1 MLPQNTAPWHT
12 EYFKPNALVVQHV
25 QRGLSDLPLKQ
36 VIRPSRERCSPSTQR
51 KAFFSPRLR
60 TPRPHLPHT
69 PFQPITFCDTLYSS
83 SNLAKHSGLTH
94 SSGLHFL
101 MKAPVSHQTVCF
113 SLANLPFVTGPQL
126 TIQTGRGKRYFS
138 TSTVT
143 ICLFTSFPTIPKHLF
158 DVLISVNL
166 MIQNSIVLLF

>member
-1 MLPQNTAPWHT
+1 MRKAEFLNLRKENFYLNRKSPNFSPGVCNEGVQDMLPQNTAPWHT

-113 SLANLPFVTGPQL
+113 SLAAFN
-126 TIQTGRGKRYFS
+126 IFS
-138 TSTVT
+138 
-143 ICLFTSFPTIPKHLF
+143 LY
-158 DVLISVNL
+158 LIFFN
-166 MIQNSIVLLF
+166 